1 MAIEGTWLRGS
12 LVISF
17 LLGRNLVIP
26 KNELR
31 YIPCIGMST
40 FPCGIGPPW
49 LRGRDRH
56 IIMVFTWEDRMED
69 WVIIWHSILF
79 ENVLGHSRQE

>member
-1 MAIEGTWLRGS
+1 M
-12 LVISF
+12 ISF

-26 KNELR
+26 KDELR
-31 YIPCIGMST
+31 YILCIRMST

-56 IIMVFTWEDRMED
+56 IILVLEDRMED

-79 ENVLGHSRQE
+79 ENVLGHSR

>member
-1 MAIEGTWLRGS
+1 M
-12 LVISF
+12 VSF

-26 KNELR
+26 KDELR
-31 YIPCIGMST
+31 YILCIRMST

-49 LRGRDRH
+49 EGEIDTS
-56 IIMVFTWEDRMED
+56 FWSWEDRMED

-79 ENVLGHSRQE
+79 ENVIEYSR

>member
-1 MAIEGTWLRGS
+1 M
-12 LVISF
+12 VSF

-26 KNELR
+26 RDKLR
-31 YIPCIGMST
+31 YNLCIRMST

-56 IIMVFTWEDRMED
+56 IIV
-69 WVIIWHSILF
+69 
-79 ENVLGHSRQE
+79 VLGRENGGLDNHLAFDTL